1 MNKKIISILS
11 LMLLLTGCNMQTGRE
26 DTNDGKHIP
35 DSVTMGEGILDDG
48 GDINHSDPE
57 EVASGV
63 TFEGEHRILI
73 EENSDKY
80 ELTGGAVDT
89 ADWSNSGFTTKRI
102 RTANPSQSVI
112 FTVDCLNIADTSK
125 MGFMFT
131 LINNRKYTQIAV
143 SLDKEMWIDIGYGD
157 SKVNGIKADYSTR
170 IDSLLDNPVSDGNLY
185 QCYYKLGKY
194 AKSGQNLYIKAGYTE
209 EHPNGLQSPT
219 GADVIG
225 YVSYFETMEI
235 EYSYL

>member
-1 MNKKIISILS
+1 MNKKILSILS
-11 LMLLLTGCNMQTGRE
+11 LMILLTGCNISTGRE
-26 DTNDGKHIP
+26 DVNEGKHVQ
-35 DSVTMGEGILDDG
+35 DSVSMGEGILDDG

-63 TFEGEHRILI
+63 TFEGEHKILI
-73 EENSDKY
+73 GTDTDKY

-102 RTANPSQSVI
+102 RTSNPTQSVI
-112 FTVDCLNIADTSK
+112 FTVDCSNIEDTSK

-170 IDSLLDNPVSDGNLY
+170 IESLLDNQVSDSNLY
-185 QCYYKLGKY
+185 QCYYKIGKY
-194 AKSGQNLYIKAGYTE
+194 AKSGKSLYVKAGYTE
-209 EHPNGLQSPT
+209 DHSNTLQSAT
-219 GADVIG
+219 GADIIG
-225 YVSYFETMEI
+225 YVSYFESMEI

>member
-26 DTNDGKHIP
+26 DINDGKHIP

-170 IDSLLDNPVSDGNLY
+170 IDSLLDNHVSDGNLY

-194 AKSGQNLYIKAGYTE
+194 AKSGQNLYVKAGYTE

>member
-11 LMLLLTGCNMQTGRE
+11 ILLLLAGCNMQTGRE
-26 DTNDGKHIP
+26 DINDGKHIP

-112 FTVDCLNIADTSK
+112 FTVDCSNITDTSK

-185 QCYYKLGKY
+185 QCYYKIGKY
-194 AKSGQNLYIKAGYTE
+194 AKSGQKLYVKAGYTE

>member
-26 DTNDGKHIP
+26 DANDGKHIP

-73 EENSDKY
+73 GENSDKY

-102 RTANPSQSVI
+102 RTANTSQSVI
-112 FTVDCLNIADTSK
+112 FTVDCENITDTSK
-125 MGFMFT
+125 MGFMLT

-170 IDSLLDNPVSDGNLY
+170 VDSLLDNQVSDGNLY

-194 AKSGQNLYIKAGYTE
+194 AKSGQNLYVKAGYTE